1 MSASAPLGRPSRNTG
16 RVEADCTSATST
28 GEVVSVVISHAAA
41 TSFIHMQVLAA
52 TQVSHS
58 MRNTGTDRGAKG
70 ESEWAV
76 CAAWAASALWSRLCW
91 AASSVP
97 WASAALNQAASLSP
111 FAPLSVPVFRMLWLT
126 WVAANTCMWMNDVA
140 AAWLMTTLTTSPILV
155 ALVQSASTLP
165 VFLLG
170 LPSGALA
177 DILDRRRYFI
187 ATQFW
192 VAAVALV
199 LCVAILAGGM
209 TAPLLLAL
217 TFANGIGLAMRWP
230 VFAAIVPELVS
241 RPQLP
246 AALALNGVAMNAS
259 RIIGP
264 LVAGAIIASAGSAW
278 VFVLNAV
285 LSVISGLVI
294 MRWKRTHV
302 PSPLGR
308 EKLPSAMRVGLQ
320 FVRQSPRLRAVL
332 WRIAVFFLHATALM
346 ALLPLVAKG
355 LDGGG
360 AGTFTLLLASMGAGA
375 IVAAMFV
382 PRLRQAMARDVLVL
396 RGTLLQAAA
405 MAVMAIAPNIYVAV
419 PAMVLAGMA
428 WITTANSLSVSAQ
441 LALPNWVRARGMS
454 IFQMSIMGA
463 TALGA
468 AVWGQV
474 ATVTS
479 VHLSLA
485 LAALTGVM
493 AMALVQRLVTDRH
506 MEEDLSPS
514 QAFKAPVTT
523 TPPQAGRVVVT
534 IEYTIDPARAAE
546 FRTLMQES
554 RRSRLRQGA
563 LSCDLLHDL
572 ADPARYVEQIVDESW
587 TEHLRRFDR
596 VTASDVAL
604 RERKLAFH
612 RGESPP
618 AVVRY
623 LVER

>member
-1 MSASAPLGRPSRNTG
+1 MPPQPHHDSGHSVFPAAPPASTLSP
-16 RVEADCTSATST
+16 E
-28 GEVVSVVISHAAA
+28 EAAA
-41 TSFIHMQVLAA
+41 AA
-52 TQVSHS
+52 MDARNAEQVS
-58 MRNTGTDRGAKG
+58 TTLG
-70 ESEWAV
+70 ES
-76 CAAWAASALWSRLCW
+76 AAQR
-91 AASSVP
+91 
-97 WASAALNQAASLSP
+97 ASLSP
-111 FAPLSVPVFRMLWLT
+111 LAPLSVPVFRMLWLT

-264 LVAGAIIASAGSAW
+264 LLAGAIIASAGSAW

-285 LSVISGLVI
+285 LSVLSGLVI

-308 EKLPSAMRVGLQ
+308 EKLPGAMRVGVQ
-320 FVRQSPRLRAVL
+320 FVRQSPRIRAVL
-332 WRIAVFFLHATALM
+332 WRIALFFLHATALM

-355 LDGGG
+355 LDGGGGG

-375 IVAAMFV
+375 IVAAMFL

-405 MAVMAIAPNIYVAV
+405 MAVMAIAPNVYVAV
-419 PAMVLAGMA
+419 PAMVLGGMA
-428 WITTANSLSVSAQ
+428 WITTANSLMVSAQ

-454 IFQMSIMGA
+454 IFQMAIMGA

-468 AVWGQV
+468 ALWGQV

-485 LAALTGVM
+485 LAALAGVI

-514 QAFKAPVTT
+514 QAFKVPVAA

-534 IEYTIDPARAAE
+534 IEYSIDPARAAE

-563 LSCDLLHDL
+563 LSCDLLHDM

-618 AVVRY
+618 EVVRY

>member
-1 MSASAPLGRPSRNTG
+1 MPPLPSHESTRSIAPP
-16 RVEADCTSATST
+16 TSPDENPAP
-28 GEVVSVVISHAAA
+28 GAAA
-41 TSFIHMQVLAA
+41 QQPIAESAE
-52 TQVSHS
+52 
-58 MRNTGTDRGAKG
+58 GAKAAADRAAQAQG
-70 ESEWAV
+70 TEESV
-76 CAAWAASALWSRLCW
+76 AAQLDQ
-91 AASSVP
+91 
-97 WASAALNQAASLSP
+97 SAAQLQQAASLSP

-155 ALVQSASTLP
+155 ALVQTASTLP

-241 RPQLP
+241 RAQLP

-264 LVAGAIIASAGSAW
+264 LLAGAIIASAGSAW

-285 LSVISGLVI
+285 LSVLSGLVI

-320 FVRQSPRLRAVL
+320 FVRQSPRMRAVL
-332 WRIAVFFLHATALM
+332 WRISIFFLHATALL
-346 ALLPLVAKG
+346 ALLPLLAKG
-355 LDGGG
+355 LEGGG

-375 IVAAMFV
+375 ITAAMFL
-382 PRLRQAMARDVLVL
+382 PRLRQSMARDVLVI
-396 RGTLLQAAA
+396 RGTALQAAA
-405 MAVMAIAPNIYVAV
+405 TGVMAVAPNVYVAV
-419 PAMVLAGMA
+419 PAMFVAGMA

-454 IFQMSIMGA
+454 IYQMAIMGS

-474 ATVTS
+474 ATVTD
-479 VHLSLA
+479 VHVSLGI
-485 LAALTGVM
+485 AAATGVV
-493 AMALVQRLVTDRH
+493 AMALVQRLAADRS

-514 QAFKAPVTT
+514 RAFKAPVADV
-523 TPPQAGRVVVT
+523 PPGAGHLVVT
-534 IEYTIDPARAAE
+534 IEYFIDPARAAE
-546 FRTLMQES
+546 FRVVMQES

-563 LSCDLLHDL
+563 LGWQLLHDISQ
-572 ADPARYVEQIVDESW
+572 PARYVERIEDESW

-604 RERKLAFH
+604 RDRKLAFH
-612 RGESPP
+612 VGDAPP
-618 AVVRY
+618 RVTRWS
-623 LVER
+623 VET

>member
-1 MSASAPLGRPSRNTG
+1 MPPQPHHDTPHHIVPPEATPPSPDAPAASVNTAAERAALAQGTEEAAQHSLEQSASTG
-16 RVEADCTSATST
+16 AV
-28 GEVVSVVISHAAA
+28 
-41 TSFIHMQVLAA
+41 
-52 TQVSHS
+52 HS
-58 MRNTGTDRGAKG
+58 D
-70 ESEWAV
+70 
-76 CAAWAASALWSRLCW
+76 
-91 AASSVP
+91 
-97 WASAALNQAASLSP
+97 ASLSP

-140 AAWLMTTLTTSPILV
+140 AAWLMTTLTTSPVLV

-177 DILDRRRYFI
+177 DILDRRRYFM

-192 VAAVALV
+192 VAAVAVV
-199 LCVAILAGGM
+199 LAFAIVSGGM

-346 ALLPLVAKG
+346 ALLPLVARG

-360 AGTFTLLLASMGAGA
+360 AGMFTLLLASMGAGA
-375 IVAAMFV
+375 IVAAMFL

-405 MAVMAIAPNIYVAV
+405 MAVMAIAPNVYVAV

-514 QAFKAPVTT
+514 QAFKAPVAT